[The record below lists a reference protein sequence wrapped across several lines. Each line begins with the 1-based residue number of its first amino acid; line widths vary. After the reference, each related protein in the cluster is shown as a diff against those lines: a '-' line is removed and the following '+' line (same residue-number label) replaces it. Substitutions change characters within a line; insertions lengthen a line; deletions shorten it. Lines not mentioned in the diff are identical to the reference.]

1 MPISFGFLAGLGAAL
16 SWGTMDVAT
25 ALASR
30 RLGSL
35 KVTAGIQVVGAVLLV
50 ALALGQGTS
59 LPSDPVVLAAAGLLG
74 IVGAAA
80 YLSYFTGLRIGPIS
94 LVAGVVA
101 AYGGLTVV
109 LAVLVRGESLT
120 SVQALGAAVATIG
133 VVLTAV
139 AFDGGIR
146 ATRLAGPGVI
156 FAVMALLLF
165 AVMTVGLAEAIDRSG
180 WLEVLVVSRIVNSI
194 VSIGAVVVLTSFAHP
209 RLRAIVQ
216 VDTIAVART
225 SWAIVVIA
233 GLLDVVGL
241 IVFAIGLEQAET
253 WLVGLVSSFGPAF
266 TILIAVLFLGERL
279 QRVQW
284 LGLGGVGLGMV
295 LIALP

>member
-1 MPISFGFLAGLGAAL
+1 M
-16 SWGTMDVAT
+16 
-25 ALASR
+25 
-30 RLGSL
+30 
-35 KVTAGIQVVGAVLLV
+35 
-50 ALALGQGTS
+50 
-59 LPSDPVVLAAAGLLG
+59 
-74 IVGAAA
+74 
-80 YLSYFTGLRIGPIS
+80 
-94 LVAGVVA
+94 
-101 AYGGLTVV
+101 
-109 LAVLVRGESLT
+109 
-120 SVQALGAAVATIG
+120 
-133 VVLTAV
+133 
-139 AFDGGIR
+139 
-146 ATRLAGPGVI
+146 
-156 FAVMALLLF
+156 
-165 AVMTVGLAEAIDRSG
+165 
-180 WLEVLVVSRIVNSI
+180 
-194 VSIGAVVVLTSFAHP
+194 LTSFAHP

-279 QRVQW
+279 RRAQW